1 MSEQRTQE
9 PVNILLVEDCP
20 EQVRHVRHALMRGK
34 FKNRL
39 HTVGDSIE
47 AMAYLRRQ
55 APYREA
61 PEPGLI
67 LLDIDLPQQSVIDM
81 LAELKSNAN
90 LRHIPVVILTDLGV
104 AQDLPEQ
111 LFLSVDYCISKP
123 VELPQLVDAIRSI
136 KMFSLIIVNE
146 LEQG

>member
-20 EQVRHVRHALMRGK
+20 EQARHVRDALIRGK

-55 APYREA
+55 TPY
-61 PEPGLI
+61 
-67 LLDIDLPQQSVIDM
+67 
-81 LAELKSNAN
+81 
-90 LRHIPVVILTDLGV
+90 
-104 AQDLPEQ
+104 
-111 LFLSVDYCISKP
+111 
-123 VELPQLVDAIRSI
+123 
-136 KMFSLIIVNE
+136 
-146 LEQG
+146 